1 MRLPPRRFASPP
13 SLACGGRGTAP
24 TAQPSWFRG
33 ACWPSHVP
41 RLLLSI
47 AVAVCAQPGWS
58 QSVALTGVS
67 GSKALVVIDGA
78 APRFLSVG
86 QTHLGVKLLSLQGE
100 AATVEVN
107 GKRQTLQ
114 VGEAP
119 VSLGRSGPADSGGQ
133 RIVLTA
139 DGRGHFLPEGQI
151 NGRTVQFMVDTG
163 ATSVALSESD
173 ARRINLKFENGQRV
187 RVNTANGQAMAH
199 VVRLD
204 SVRVG
209 DVTVYG
215 VEALVTPQSM
225 SYVLLGNSF
234 LNRFQMQRQN
244 DQLVLEK
251 RF

>member
-1 MRLPPRRFASPP
+1 MPK
-13 SLACGGRGTAP
+13 
-24 TAQPSWFRG
+24 
-33 ACWPSHVP
+33 H
-41 RLLLSI
+41 LLLA
-47 AVAVCAQPGWS
+47 AVLGLLPLVGFA

-78 APRFLSVG
+78 APRFLLAG
-86 QTHLGVKLLSLQGE
+86 QSHQGVKLLGLQGE
-100 AATVEVN
+100 SATVEVN
-107 GKRQTLQ
+107 GQRQTLR
-114 VGEAP
+114 VGDAP
-119 VSLGRSGPADSGGQ
+119 VSVGRAAPAGGGGQ

-139 DGRGHFLPEGQI
+139 DARGHFLPPGQI
-151 NGRTVQFMVDTG
+151 NGREVQFMVDTG
-163 ATSVALSESD
+163 ATSVALGESD
-173 ARRINLKFENGQRV
+173 ARRINLKYESGQRV
-187 RVNTANGQAMAH
+187 RVNTANGQAVAH

-204 SVRVG
+204 SVRIG

-244 DQLVLEK
+244 DQLTLEK

>member
-1 MRLPPRRFASPP
+1 M
-13 SLACGGRGTAP
+13 P
-24 TAQPSWFRG
+24 T
-33 ACWPSHVP
+33 H
-41 RLLLSI
+41 LLLA
-47 AVAVCAQPGWS
+47 AVLGLVPLIGLA

-78 APRFLSVG
+78 APRFLSAG
-86 QTHLGVKLLSLQGE
+86 QSHQGVKLLSLQGE
-100 AATVEVN
+100 SATVEVN

-114 VGEAP
+114 VGDAP
-119 VSLGRSGPADSGGQ
+119 VSVGRAAPAGGGGQ

-139 DGRGHFLPEGQI
+139 DARGHFLPAGQI
-151 NGRTVQFMVDTG
+151 NGREVQFMVDTG
-163 ATSVALSESD
+163 ATSVALGESD
-173 ARRINLKFENGQRV
+173 ARRINLKYEDGQRV
-187 RVNTANGQAMAH
+187 RVNTANGQAVAH
-199 VVRLD
+199 VVQLD
-204 SVRVG
+204 SVRIG

-244 DQLVLEK
+244 DQLTLEK